1 MATEQDRETLRRI
14 LKEKAFE
21 KREVVLTSGQKSD
34 WYIDGKQATLNPL
47 GLVLVGE
54 LIFDRLKG
62 GGIEA
67 VGGPTMGADP
77 LVTATALISQ
87 QRGEPMPAFIV
98 RKEPKFHGTSAWI
111 EGKNNLRE
119 GMKVAILEDVM
130 TTGGSILHAIL
141 RAEAEGLVVVRVLV
155 VVDRCEGG
163 KEKLAEAGYE
173 LESLYDRED
182 MMSEL

>member
-34 WYIDGKQATLNPL
+34 WYIDGKQATLNPM
-47 GLVLVGE
+47 GLALVGE

-62 GGIEA
+62 SGIEA

-77 LVTATALISQ
+77 LVSQ

-111 EGKNNLRE
+111 EGKNNLWE

-163 KEKLAEAGYE
+163 KEKLAEAGYQ